1 VRRPARLIF
10 IALVLVLVV
19 GAGALWTTTP
29 PADDLQQRVARIA
42 KAAHVA
48 VLEPAQV
55 PDLLAHALVSVED
68 ERFYSHHGLDS
79 IGIGRAVFDD
89 LRDRCLCEGGSTI
102 TEQLADMAYYAGSGR
117 GRRKLPSMT
126 VALKIELET
135 SKQQILADYLSIVPS
150 GYGLT
155 GAPAASCAFFGHG
168 LASLTVAEAAEIA
181 GMPQAPSVYD
191 PRRNP
196 ERARA
201 RRSDVLRRMQEEG
214 YIDGGQRA
222 DANAAPVL
230 NASPGC

>member
-1 VRRPARLIF
+1 VRRAARLTF
-10 IALVLVLVV
+10 VAFALVLIVS
-19 GAGALWTTTP
+19 AGALWVTTP
-29 PADDLQQRVARIA
+29 AADDLQQRVARIA
-42 KAAHVA
+42 TAAHVP

-89 LRDRCLCEGGSTI
+89 LRYLCLCEGGSTI

-126 VALKIELET
+126 VALKIELEA
-135 SKQQILADYLSIVPS
+135 SKQQILADYFSIVPS

-155 GAPAASCAFFGHG
+155 GARAAACAFFGRRPE
-168 LASLTVAEAAEIA
+168 SLTIAEAAEIA

-214 YIDGGQRA
+214 YIDAGQRA
-222 DANAAPVL
+222 QADAAPVTGGG
-230 NASPGC
+230 PGC